1 MTALDVTPSALD
13 AYERLAAHYDLLT
26 AGYAHDRWIVALDRL
41 ARRHGATGRRVLDL
55 GCGTGRAITALR
67 DLGYDVTG
75 CDLSPAMVTVA
86 RDRHP
91 GVEIHVADMRSLPP
105 LGRFDLV
112 LCLDDTVNYLLD
124 EHALV
129 DAFASVRS
137 VLGDGGLMVFDV
149 NTELT
154 YDTAFRRDH
163 VVSDGW
169 RVLAWRGEGLDEP
182 SGLARATIEI
192 FTEHEQPGL
201 WMRDRSEHVQRRWL
215 DTELAAA
222 AHAAGLR
229 VVDRVGQRTG
239 AVLEAEPDPSRHG
252 KVVYVLRPTRRE
264 EAR

>member
-13 AYERLAAHYDLLT
+13 AYERLAAHYDLIT

-41 ARRHGATGRRVLDL
+41 ARRHGLAGSRALDL
-55 GCGTGRAITALR
+55 GCGTGRALTPLR
-67 DLGYDVTG
+67 DLGYDLTG
-75 CDLSPAMVTVA
+75 CDVSPAMVSVA

-91 GVEIHVADMRSLPP
+91 DVEIHVADMRALPP
-105 LGRFDLV
+105 LEPFDLV

-124 EHALV
+124 EHELV
-129 DAFASVRS
+129 EAFASVRS
-137 VLGDGGLMVFDV
+137 VLGDSGLMVFDV
-149 NTELT
+149 NTELA

-169 RVLAWRGEGLDEP
+169 RVLAWRGQGLDER

-201 WMRDRSEHVQRRWL
+201 WVRDRSEHVQRRWL
-215 DTELAAA
+215 DTELTAA
-222 AHAAGLR
+222 AHATGLR

-239 AVLEAEPDPSRHG
+239 AVLEAEPDPSRHS
-252 KVVYVLRPTRRE
+252 KVVYVLRHDG
-264 EAR
+264 